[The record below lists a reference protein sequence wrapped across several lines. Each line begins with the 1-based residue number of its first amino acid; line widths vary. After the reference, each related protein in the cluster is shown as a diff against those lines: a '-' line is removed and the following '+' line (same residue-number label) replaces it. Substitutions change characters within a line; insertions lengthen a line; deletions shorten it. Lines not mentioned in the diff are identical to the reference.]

1 MDNTENSAYDD
12 QSRNLGQTL
21 IQWIKRVNAKKIRK
35 NNAADDSAKNK
46 KSTVSVYQD
55 MMMSI
60 SFSGSEG
67 ADSRKAGFY
76 P

>member
-60 SFSGSEG
+60 RFSGSEG